1 MYFYSDKERHHVR
14 NEKLHQYDNHRRI
27 LNRNCFRFQQ
37 TDKHISCNLN
47 CEIKSNFKVVSVSFL
62 FIYLVIFLPVEGV
75 GPYFTLVNL
84 QKNCLINF
92 MKNLATATAS
102 WSQHIMSIV
111 QNIAK
116 IVADTIF
123 ISTLLYGI
131 WHSGSIVSS

>member
-27 LNRNCFRFQQ
+27 LNRNCFCFQQ

-62 FIYLVIFLPVEGV
+62 FIYLVIFLPVGGV

-84 QKNCLINF
+84 QKNCLINC
-92 MKNLATATAS
+92 MKSLATAT
-102 WSQHIMSIV
+102 WSRSLV
-111 QNIAK
+111 KTCVYCAK
-116 IVADTIF
+116 HCENLCGHHFYFNLVI
-123 ISTLLYGI
+123 
-131 WHSGSIVSS
+131 

>member
-62 FIYLVIFLPVEGV
+62 FIYLVIFLPVGGV

-92 MKNLATATAS
+92 RKVLQLQLHHGVS
-102 WSQHIMSIV
+102 PRLKHIMSIV

-123 ISTLLYGI
+123 FHLVI
-131 WHSGSIVSS
+131 WHLA

>member
-62 FIYLVIFLPVEGV
+62 FIYLSRNFSSSWRGRTLFYACQLAEKLFDKFYEKSCNCNIESVLGANMCLLCKTLRKSLLTLFLFSPC
-75 GPYFTLVNL
+75 YLV
-84 QKNCLINF
+84 
-92 MKNLATATAS
+92 
-102 WSQHIMSIV
+102 
-111 QNIAK
+111 
-116 IVADTIF
+116 
-123 ISTLLYGI
+123 
-131 WHSGSIVSS
+131 